1 MASWWCHLSSCVLS
15 GSQDGRGAGLQDLLR
30 RPPGDRDAGGG
41 PKEVRDVLSEALKK
55 VITSDEFRARME
67 KLTYAPL
74 YMDPQTYST
83 FWGEYENQGRK
94 WVDWAKV
101 KQAGSQTA

>member
-1 MASWWCHLSSCVLS
+1 MPFYPDLKTAEEQGYKICSGAHWGIEIPTVAS
-15 GSQDGRGAGLQDLLR
+15 
-30 RPPGDRDAGGG
+30 
-41 PKEVRDVLSEALKK
+41 KKVRDVLSEALKK
-55 VITSDEFRARME
+55 VITCDFRARME
-67 KLTYAPL
+67 EFTSAPL

-83 FWGEYENQGRK
+83 FWAEYENQGRK